1 MNMWK
6 LYKTKKIKYRQKI
19 MMHMFYINLSTKVT
33 SDKLPS
39 CKTFT
44 KFNDR
49 LAIPLLAG
57 AMSTS

>member
-1 MNMWK
+1 
-6 LYKTKKIKYRQKI
+6 
-19 MMHMFYINLSTKVT
+19 MFYINLSTKVT

-49 LAIPLLAG
+49 LAIPLWAG